1 MSERRG
7 IDGDTLVKVYIKND
21 IGTFVRGRLRH
32 PYSGTGS
39 IELTT
44 AGQRQTVIIPEENVS
59 HVVTTNNEYID

>member
-21 IGTFVRGRLRH
+21 IGTFVRGRLSH